1 MRPVGASNFFAC
13 YKDSFP
19 LILVLIYN
27 KMLFLNMNWKCVFHY
42 ESAA

>member
-1 MRPVGASNFFAC
+1 MRPVGASNIFAC
-13 YKDSFP
+13 CKDSFP